1 MTETLATV
9 EAALATST
17 EKTATAASAAAA
29 SLLPDG
35 DVVASAKTEA
45 KTDVKTETKTEVK
58 TEEKPAWFYAEGVPG
73 KGEPPEWLKTTKYKT
88 LEEQAKAYP
97 ELEKRFG
104 AFTGAPKEGKYEAPP
119 VPEGLEGEFITD
131 HPIFDKFQKWALDNQ
146 VSQQGYNA
154 VLGMLAEY
162 EASRAPDMA
171 EIKKSIGED
180 ADARITAM
188 TQWAKA
194 NLDADGYGVLRAAMS
209 QENAADVLKAF
220 EQIVAKTREPAPKP
234 GPDVPPPGANKR
246 EEIEAMQ
253 GKLGPDGKRLY
264 DTDPKYRAMVEQKW
278 TEFETARMSGGA

>member
-1 MTETLATV
+1 MPDALRGVDNVLSLANATLI
-9 EAALATST
+9 
-17 EKTATAASAAAA
+17 
-29 SLLPDG
+29 
-35 DVVASAKTEA
+35 VASPMGAKFEELAQKRSLDEGTRPKGGDLDWNVPTNFDKA
-45 KTDVKTETKTEVK
+45 FADAMVK
-58 TEEKPAWFYAEGVPG
+58 
-73 KGEPPEWLKTTKYKT
+73 
-88 LEEQAKAYP
+88 
-97 ELEKRFG
+97 LEKGKMTDAPVRSRFG
-104 AFTGAPKEGKYEAPP
+104 FHVIQLDDVRNIDFPKLDQVRQQLQQRIIGQK
-119 VPEGLEGEFITD
+119 VDGLIRE
-131 HPIFDKFQKWALDNQ
+131 
-146 VSQQGYNA
+146 
-154 VLGMLAEY
+154 
-162 EASRAPDMA
+162 DMA